1 MAEREREM
9 REVLEQQQ
17 MSVFESLNEREE
29 RLRREK
35 EREQAGEEVVNFTLL
50 KPHPQFIYHTTLPG
64 EDDSE
69 CM

>member
-35 EREQAGEEVVNFTLL
+35 EREQAGE
-50 KPHPQFIYHTTLPG
+50 
-64 EDDSE
+64 
-69 CM
+69 